1 MSGDKFRVGDLVSVN
16 AEVVQ
21 SSPGQGLSFIRI
33 GTAPNDISTMWVKN
47 SDLTLVKRELSIGD
61 KVAGS
66 NLDASLLDVAGEIIG
81 IHNNQAWIVR
91 PDGTYTVCPLAG
103 LKAV

>member
-1 MSGDKFRVGDLVSVN
+1 MSEDKFRLGDVVSIRGKIC
-16 AEVVQ
+16 AEFP
-21 SSPGQGLSFIRI
+21 SHFIVETESARFRTS
-33 GTAPNDISTMWVKN
+33 GDEMM
-47 SDLTLVKRELSIGD
+47 LVKRELSIGD
-61 KVAGS
+61 KVTGA
-66 NLDASLLDVAGEIIG
+66 NLDTSLLDVAGEIIG